1 MKNFNEIKS
10 IVDAQDELEMLSKP
24 ESITKEE
31 YTYYL
36 SIEKIEREINS
47 MKLELER
54 KENELNILI
63 TNPDYFRLNEG
74 I

>member
-1 MKNFNEIKS
+1 MKTYNEIKS
-10 IVDAQDELEMLSKP
+10 TVDAQDELEMLSKP

-36 SIEKIEREINS
+36 SVEKLEREINS
-47 MKLELER
+47 MKLELES
-54 KENELNILI
+54 KEKELDTLI
-63 TNPDYFRLNEG
+63 TNPDYFRFNEG

>member
-1 MKNFNEIKS
+1 MKTYNEIKS

-24 ESITKEE
+24 ESITNEE
-31 YTYYL
+31 YKYYL
-36 SIEKIEREINS
+36 NVDKLQREINS

-54 KENELNILI
+54 KENELDTLI
-63 TNPDYFRLNEG
+63 NDPDYFRYNEG